1 MTAASDEQQ
10 IRRAHADGSLLLTTN
25 VRDYIRLHAIFDAN
39 AEVHSGIIALPDTP
53 ISERLAVRSA
63 MMLDWIAVEFPDPR
77 NHLFRWNDL
86 QQRLIGGY
94 LLGGYAAVEVALP
107 LGRATTLP

>member
-10 IRRAHADGSLLLTTN
+10 IRRAHADRSLLLTTN

-39 AEVHSGIIALPDTP
+39 DEMHSGIITLPDTP

-86 QQRLIGGY
+86 QRRLIGGY
-94 LLGGYAAVEVALP
+94 LLDKYAAVEVALA
-107 LGRATTLP
+107 LGRTNEI

>member
-1 MTAASDEQQ
+1 MTATSDEQQ
-10 IRRAHADGSLLLTTN
+10 IRHAHADHSLLLTTN

-39 AEVHSGIIALPDTP
+39 EEMHSGIITLPDTP

-63 MMLDWIAVEFPDPR
+63 MMLDWIAAEFPDPR
-77 NHLFRWNDL
+77 SHLFRWNDL
-86 QQRLIGGY
+86 QQRLISGY
-94 LLGGYAAVEVALP
+94 SLEGYTEAEIALA